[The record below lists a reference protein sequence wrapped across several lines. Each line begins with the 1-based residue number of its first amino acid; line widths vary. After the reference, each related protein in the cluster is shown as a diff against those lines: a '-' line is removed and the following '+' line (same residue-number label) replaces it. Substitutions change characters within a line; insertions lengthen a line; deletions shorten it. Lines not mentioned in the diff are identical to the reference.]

1 MRLYW
6 CMEKILKN
14 PVLMYNGRDAY
25 YLCRNYLGTSY
36 KNAKGGQRCINMDLT
51 FLTDSY
57 LQQILQQLGNA
68 KEQEMQKKN
77 DFRFD
82 RVLSAKE
89 NASGALSAKAKDYT
103 AYLKETY
110 GNVTVR
116 SVGRD
121 QRSMDNL
128 GMNMMTDQIRLDLT
142 GERGVLNDRGTEWIS
157 ALAYMGGNLK

>member
-1 MRLYW
+1 
-6 CMEKILKN
+6 
-14 PVLMYNGRDAY
+14 
-25 YLCRNYLGTSY
+25 
-36 KNAKGGQRCINMDLT
+36 MDLT

-57 LQQILQQLGNA
+57 LQQLRNA

-89 NASGALSAKAKDYT
+89 NASGSLSAKTKDGT
-103 AYLKETY
+103 ACLKETY

-116 SVGRD
+116 SVDRD
-121 QRSMDNL
+121 QRSMDNP

>member
-1 MRLYW
+1 
-6 CMEKILKN
+6 
-14 PVLMYNGRDAY
+14 
-25 YLCRNYLGTSY
+25 
-36 KNAKGGQRCINMDLT
+36 MDLT

-57 LQQILQQLGNA
+57 LLQILQQLRNA
-68 KEQEMQKKN
+68 KEQDMQKKN